1 MRTEPQSSL
10 ADRPEFAVHHPDDET
25 LTVADALTRLH
36 RDDHQRIAALVEW
49 LAEELAR
56 KNSAI
61 YEALHHLRR
70 RSDPS
75 HRWPGEVEDARKALR
90 DA

>member
-1 MRTEPQSSL
+1 MS
-10 ADRPEFAVHHPDDET
+10 RPEFLIHHPDDET
-25 LTVADALTRLH
+25 LTVADALMRLH

-56 KNSAI
+56 KNAAI
-61 YEALHHLRR
+61 HEALYHLRR

-75 HRWPGEVEDARKALR
+75 HSWPGEVVDARRALT
-90 DA
+90 DV

>member
-1 MRTEPQSSL
+1 M
-10 ADRPEFAVHHPDDET
+10 ADFVTRPEFAIHHPDDET

-56 KNSAI
+56 KNSAL
-61 YEALHHLRR
+61 YEFFWRIEHEE
-70 RSDPS
+70 S
-75 HRWPGEVEDARKALR
+75 VR
-90 DA
+90 DLFEQAKKDGLL

>member
-1 MRTEPQSSL
+1 MNT
-10 ADRPEFAVHHPDDET
+10 AANDRPEFAVHHPDDET

-36 RDDHQRIAALVEW
+36 RDDHQRIAALMEW

-61 YEALHHLRR
+61 YEALHHLQPRL
-70 RSDPS
+70 DFMY
-75 HRWPGEVEDARKALR
+75 PGEVGEARKALE